1 VAEVV
6 HGRTVHGPKDAIF
19 YAFVTDPFNYFTAGS
34 LETGLLPLACGIMST
49 MWNRLLNSP
58 ASPGNC
64 RRLMLSQLLLWGL
77 LSAVLPSA
85 ASAARVDNWLD
96 VVRQTPYGESQG
108 MASNL
113 TTIRRWVLLSE
124 GYCSKPQRHI
134 LFDRRGRFV
143 GFIDNADNIQATG
156 QRINETRERL
166 AAEHR
171 VADWSPGTDTSQGYP
186 FALACNQRYVDINQS
201 IARMVGSEKD
211 YRLWGTWDGMRVGSA
226 TSPVSLV
233 TLIRTVYQH
242 LQDQGRISFPES
254 VMPTFMGKT
263 IIESGGVKHAL
274 STVSARGIMQLR
286 PSVLDD
292 CEIPKDFQLH
302 RMAQV
307 DCALRL
313 VEQIDRNLQ
322 QPFNAVFA
330 KLPEKKRRLL
340 YSLLL
345 TQAYQ
350 IGVGRMIELLQD
362 DELGKAARYFAAHAD
377 QLSAEDIQVGMIY
390 HNMGRRDLGMKTL
403 YYVTDVG
410 IATEALCASSEMQND
425 AWCDRSLRE

>member
-1 VAEVV
+1 
-6 HGRTVHGPKDAIF
+6 
-19 YAFVTDPFNYFTAGS
+19 
-34 LETGLLPLACGIMST
+34 
-49 MWNRLLNSP
+49 
-58 ASPGNC
+58 
-64 RRLMLSQLLLWGL
+64 MLSQLLLWGVL
-77 LSAVLPSA
+77 AGVLPSA
-85 ASAARVDNWLD
+85 ASAERLDKWLD
-96 VVRQTPYGESQG
+96 VVRQTPYWESQG
-108 MASNL
+108 MAGNL
-113 TTIRRWVLLSE
+113 ATIRRWVLLSE

-134 LFDRRGRFV
+134 LFDRRGQFV
-143 GFIDNADNIQATG
+143 GFIDNADNTEATG
-156 QRINETRERL
+156 QRINEVRERL

-171 VADWSPGTDTSQGYP
+171 VADWSPGTAMSQGYP
-186 FALACNQRYVDINQS
+186 FALSCNQRYVDINES

-233 TLIRTVYQH
+233 TLIRTVYEH
-242 LQDQGRISFPES
+242 LEDQGRISFPAS
-254 VMPTFMGKT
+254 VMPAFMGKT
-263 IIESGGVKHAL
+263 IIERGGIKHAL

-286 PSVLDD
+286 PDVLDD
-292 CEIPKDFQLH
+292 CEIPKDFRLH

-322 QPFNAVFA
+322 QPFNAVFG

-340 YSLLL
+340 YGLLL

-362 DELGKAARYFAAHAD
+362 DELGKAAQYFTAHAD
-377 QLSAEDIQVGMIY
+377 HFSAEDIQVGMIY
-390 HNMGRRDLGMKTL
+390 HNMGRRDLGMLTL

-425 AWCDRSLRE
+425 TWCDRPLRE

>member
-1 VAEVV
+1 
-6 HGRTVHGPKDAIF
+6 
-19 YAFVTDPFNYFTAGS
+19 
-34 LETGLLPLACGIMST
+34 MST
-49 MWNRLLNSP
+49 MWIRLLNSP

-64 RRLMLSQLLLWGL
+64 RILKLSQLLLWGVL
-77 LSAVLPSA
+77 AGVLPSV
-85 ASAARVDNWLD
+85 ASAERVDNWLD
-96 VVRQTPYGESQG
+96 VVRQTPYWESQG

-134 LFDRRGRFV
+134 LFDRRGQFV
-143 GFIDNADNIQATG
+143 GYIDNADTTEATG
-156 QRINETRERL
+156 QRINQTRERL

-186 FALACNQRYVDINQS
+186 FALACNQRYVDINES

-226 TSPVSLV
+226 SSPVSLV
-233 TLIRTVYQH
+233 TLIRTVYEH
-242 LQDQGRISFPES
+242 LKDQGRISFPTS
-254 VMPTFMGKT
+254 VMPAFMGKT
-263 IIESGGVKHAL
+263 IIESGGIKHAL

-286 PSVLDD
+286 PDVLDD
-292 CEIPKDFQLH
+292 CEIPKDFRLH

-322 QPFNAVFA
+322 QPFNTVFG

-340 YSLLL
+340 YGLLL

-362 DELGKAARYFAAHAD
+362 DELGKAAQYFAAHAD

-390 HNMGRRDLGMKTL
+390 HNLGRRDLGMLTL

-425 AWCDRSLRE
+425 AWCVRPLN

>member
-1 VAEVV
+1 
-6 HGRTVHGPKDAIF
+6 
-19 YAFVTDPFNYFTAGS
+19 
-34 LETGLLPLACGIMST
+34 
-49 MWNRLLNSP
+49 MWIRLLNSP
-58 ASPGNC
+58 ASPGN
-64 RRLMLSQLLLWGL
+64 RRILMLSQLLLWGVL
-77 LSAVLPSA
+77 AAVFPSPASAV
-85 ASAARVDNWLD
+85 RVDNWLD
-96 VVRQTPYGESQG
+96 LVRQTPYWESQG
-108 MASNL
+108 MARNL
-113 TTIRRWVLLSE
+113 STIRRWVLLSE

-143 GFIDNADNIQATG
+143 GFIDNADTTEATG

-171 VADWSPGTDTSQGYP
+171 VADWSPGTNTSQGYP
-186 FALACNQRYVDINQS
+186 FALACNQRHVNINES

-226 TSPVSLV
+226 SSPVSLV
-233 TLIRTVYQH
+233 TLIRTVYEH
-242 LQDQGRISFPES
+242 LKDQGRISFPAS
-254 VMPTFMGKT
+254 VMPAFMGKT

-292 CEIPKDFQLH
+292 CEIPKEFHLH

-322 QPFNAVFA
+322 QPFNAVFG
-330 KLPEKKRRLL
+330 KLPQKKRRSL

-362 DELGKAARYFAAHAD
+362 DELGKAAQYFAAHAER
-377 QLSAEDIQVGMIY
+377 LSAEDIQAGMIY

-403 YYVTDVG
+403 YYVTDVA
-410 IATEALCASSEMQND
+410 IASEALCASSEMQND
-425 AWCDRSLRE
+425 AWCDRTLCE

>member
-1 VAEVV
+1 
-6 HGRTVHGPKDAIF
+6 
-19 YAFVTDPFNYFTAGS
+19 
-34 LETGLLPLACGIMST
+34 MSAL
-49 MWNRLLNSP
+49 WIRLLNVP
-58 ASPGNC
+58 ASPSIC
-64 RRLMLSQLLLWGL
+64 RILMLSQLLLWGVL
-77 LSAVLPSA
+77 AGVLPSA
-85 ASAARVDNWLD
+85 ASAERVDNWLD
-96 VVRQTPYGESQG
+96 VVRQTPYWESQG
-108 MASNL
+108 VARNL

-134 LFDRRGRFV
+134 LFDHRGQFV
-143 GFIDNADNIQATG
+143 GFIDNADNAEATG
-156 QRINETRERL
+156 HRINEARERF

-171 VADWSPGTDTSQGYP
+171 VADWSPGTDMSKGYP
-186 FALACNQRYVDINQS
+186 FALSCHQPYVDMNES

-211 YRLWGTWDGMRVGSA
+211 YRLWGTWDGLRVGSA

-233 TLIRTVYQH
+233 TLIRLVHEH
-242 LQDQGRISFPES
+242 LEDQGRISFPAS
-254 VMPTFMGKT
+254 VMPTFLGKT
-263 IIESGGVKHAL
+263 IIESGGIKHAL

-292 CEIPKDFQLH
+292 CEIPKDFRLH

-322 QPFNAVFA
+322 QPFNAVFG

-340 YSLLL
+340 YGLLL

-362 DELGKAARYFAAHAD
+362 TELGKAAQYFTAHAD
-377 QLSAEDIQVGMIY
+377 HLSAEDIQVGMIY
-390 HNMGRRDLGMKTL
+390 HNLGRRDIGMLTL

-425 AWCDRSLRE
+425 AWCDRPLRE

>member
-1 VAEVV
+1 MTILDYYGGVI
-6 HGRTVHGPKDAIF
+6 AI
-19 YAFVTDPFNYFTAGS
+19 S
-34 LETGLLPLACGIMST
+34 LQEPVACGIMST
-49 MWNRLLNSP
+49 MWIRLLNIP

-64 RRLMLSQLLLWGL
+64 RILMLSQLLLWG
-77 LSAVLPSA
+77 VLAGVFPSA
-85 ASAARVDNWLD
+85 ASAERVDNWLD
-96 VVRQTPYGESQG
+96 VVRQTPYWESQG
-108 MASNL
+108 MARNL

-143 GFIDNADNIQATG
+143 GFIDNADNTEATG

-186 FALACNQRYVDINQS
+186 FALACNQRYVDINES

-233 TLIRTVYQH
+233 TLIRTVYEH
-242 LQDQGRISFPES
+242 LEDQGRISFPAS

-274 STVSARGIMQLR
+274 SNVSARGIMQLR
-286 PSVLDD
+286 PNVLDD
-292 CEIPKDFQLH
+292 CEIPKDFHLH

-322 QPFNAVFA
+322 QPFNAVFG
-330 KLPEKKRRLL
+330 KLPEKKRRSL

-362 DELGKAARYFAAHAD
+362 DELGKAAQYFTAHAD
-377 QLSAEDIQVGMIY
+377 HFSAEDIQVGMIY
-390 HNMGRRDLGMKTL
+390 HNLGRRDLGMMTL

>member
-1 VAEVV
+1 M
-6 HGRTVHGPKDAIF
+6 TNF
-19 YAFVTDPFNYFTAGS
+19 AGS
-34 LETGLLPLACGIMST
+34 LETGLLPVACGIMSA
-49 MWNRLLNSP
+49 MWIRLLNIP

-64 RRLMLSQLLLWGL
+64 RILMLSQLLLWGVL
-77 LSAVLPSA
+77 AGVLPSA
-85 ASAARVDNWLD
+85 ASAERVDNWLD
-96 VVRQTPYGESQG
+96 VVRQTPYWESQG
-108 MASNL
+108 MARNL

-134 LFDRRGRFV
+134 LFDRRGQFV
-143 GFIDNADNIQATG
+143 GFIDNADNTEATG
-156 QRINETRERL
+156 HRINETRERL

-171 VADWSPGTDTSQGYP
+171 VADWSPGTDMSQGYP
-186 FALACNQRYVDINQS
+186 FALSCNQRYVDINES

-233 TLIRTVYQH
+233 TLIRTVYEH
-242 LQDQGRISFPES
+242 LEDQGRISFPAS

-263 IIESGGVKHAL
+263 IIESGGIKHAL

-292 CEIPKDFQLH
+292 CEIPKDFRLH

-322 QPFNAVFA
+322 QPFNAVFG

-340 YSLLL
+340 YGLLL

-362 DELGKAARYFAAHAD
+362 DELGNAAQYFTAHAD
-377 QLSAEDIQVGMIY
+377 HLSAEDIQVGMIY
-390 HNMGRRDLGMKTL
+390 HNLGRRDLGMMTL

-425 AWCDRSLRE
+425 AWCDRPLRE

>member
-1 VAEVV
+1 MC
-6 HGRTVHGPKDAIF
+6 I
-19 YAFVTDPFNYFTAGS
+19 
-34 LETGLLPLACGIMST
+34 
-49 MWNRLLNSP
+49 RLLNVP
-58 ASPGNC
+58 ISPGIC
-64 RRLMLSQLLLWGL
+64 RTLLLLKL
-77 LSAVLPSA
+77 LFCGVLVGVLPSV
-85 ASAARVDNWLD
+85 ASAERVDNWLD
-96 VVRQTPYGESQG
+96 VVRQTPYWESQG
-108 MASNL
+108 IASNL

-134 LFDRRGRFV
+134 LFDRRGQFV
-143 GFIDNADNIQATG
+143 GFIDNAENSVATNH
-156 QRINETRERL
+156 RLNEAREHL
-166 AAEHR
+166 VAEHR
-171 VADWSPGTDTSQGYP
+171 VADWSPGSDMSQGYP
-186 FALACNQRYVDINQS
+186 FALSCDQPYVNMSES

-233 TLIRTVYQH
+233 TLIRTVYEH
-242 LQDQGRISFPES
+242 LEVQGRISFPAS

-263 IIESGGVKHAL
+263 IIESGGVKHAR

-286 PSVLDD
+286 PRVLDD
-292 CEIPKDFQLH
+292 CEIPQHFRLH

-340 YSLLL
+340 YGLLL

-362 DELGKAARYFAAHAD
+362 NELGKAAQYFAAHAD
-377 QLSAEDIQVGMIY
+377 RLSARDIQVGMIY
-390 HNMGRRDLGMKTL
+390 HNLGRRDIGMLTL

-410 IATEALCASSEMQND
+410 IATEALCASSEMKND

>member
-1 VAEVV
+1 
-6 HGRTVHGPKDAIF
+6 
-19 YAFVTDPFNYFTAGS
+19 
-34 LETGLLPLACGIMST
+34 
-49 MWNRLLNSP
+49 MWIRLLNSP

-64 RRLMLSQLLLWGL
+64 CILKLSQLLLWGVL
-77 LSAVLPSA
+77 AAVFPSA
-85 ASAARVDNWLD
+85 ASAERVDNWLD
-96 VVRQTPYGESQG
+96 VVRQTPYWESQG
-108 MASNL
+108 MARNL

-143 GFIDNADNIQATG
+143 GFIDNADNTEATG
-156 QRINETRERL
+156 QRINETRQRL

-186 FALACNQRYVDINQS
+186 FALACNQRYVDINES

-233 TLIRTVYQH
+233 TLIRTVYEH
-242 LQDQGRISFPES
+242 LEDQGRISFPAS
-254 VMPTFMGKT
+254 VLPTFMGKT

-292 CEIPKDFQLH
+292 CEIPKDFHLH

-322 QPFNAVFA
+322 QPFNAVFG
-330 KLPEKKRRLL
+330 KLPENKRQLL

-362 DELGKAARYFAAHAD
+362 DELGKAAQYFAAHAEH
-377 QLSAEDIQVGMIY
+377 LSAQDIQVGMIY
-390 HNMGRRDLGMKTL
+390 HNLGRRDLGMKTL

-410 IATEALCASSEMQND
+410 IATKALCASSEMQND

>member
-1 VAEVV
+1 
-6 HGRTVHGPKDAIF
+6 
-19 YAFVTDPFNYFTAGS
+19 
-34 LETGLLPLACGIMST
+34 MSA
-49 MWNRLLNSP
+49 MWIRLSNIP
-58 ASPGNC
+58 ASPGN
-64 RRLMLSQLLLWGL
+64 RRILMLSQLLLWG
-77 LSAVLPSA
+77 VLAGVFPSA
-85 ASAARVDNWLD
+85 ASAERVDNWLD
-96 VVRQTPYGESQG
+96 VVRQTPYSESQG
-108 MASNL
+108 MARNL

-134 LFDRRGRFV
+134 LFDRRGQFV
-143 GFIDNADNIQATG
+143 GFIDNADNAEATG
-156 QRINETRERL
+156 HRINETRERL

-171 VADWSPGTDTSQGYP
+171 VADWSPGTNMRQGYP
-186 FALACNQRYVDINQS
+186 FALACNQRYVDINKS

-226 TSPVSLV
+226 SSPVSLV
-233 TLIRTVYQH
+233 TLIRTVYEH
-242 LQDQGRISFPES
+242 LKDKGRISFSAS
-254 VMPTFMGKT
+254 VMPAFMGKT

-286 PSVLDD
+286 PNVLDD
-292 CEIPKDFQLH
+292 CEIPKDFHLH

-330 KLPEKKRRLL
+330 KLPENKRRSL
-340 YSLLL
+340 YGLLL

-362 DELGKAARYFAAHAD
+362 DELGKPAQYFAAHAD
-377 QLSAEDIQVGMIY
+377 HFSAEDIQVGMIY
-390 HNMGRRDLGMKTL
+390 HNLGRRDLGMMTL

-410 IATEALCASSEMQND
+410 IATEALCASREMQND
-425 AWCDRSLRE
+425 AWCDRPLRE

>member
-1 VAEVV
+1 MAEVV

-143 GFIDNADNIQATG
+143 GFIDNADNAMATG

-362 DELGKAARYFAAHAD
+362 DELGKAARYFAVHAD

>member
-1 VAEVV
+1 
-6 HGRTVHGPKDAIF
+6 
-19 YAFVTDPFNYFTAGS
+19 
-34 LETGLLPLACGIMST
+34 
-49 MWNRLLNSP
+49 MWIRLLNSP

-64 RRLMLSQLLLWGL
+64 RLLMLSQLLLWGML
-77 LSAVLPSA
+77 AAVLPSA
-85 ASAARVDNWLD
+85 ASAERVDNWLD
-96 VVRQTPYGESQG
+96 LVRQTPYWESQG
-108 MASNL
+108 MARNL

-134 LFDRRGRFV
+134 LFDRRGQFV
-143 GFIDNADNIQATG
+143 GFIDNADTTEATG

-186 FALACNQRYVDINQS
+186 FALACNQRYVDINES

-233 TLIRTVYQH
+233 TLIRTVYEH
-242 LQDQGRISFPES
+242 LKDQGRISFPAS
-254 VMPTFMGKT
+254 VMPAFMGKT
-263 IIESGGVKHAL
+263 IIESGGIKHAL

-286 PSVLDD
+286 PDVLDD

-313 VEQIDRNLQ
+313 LEQIDRNLQ
-322 QPFNAVFA
+322 QPFNAVFG
-330 KLPEKKRRLL
+330 KLPENKRQLL
-340 YSLLL
+340 YGLLL

-362 DELGKAARYFAAHAD
+362 DELGKAAQYFAAHAD
-377 QLSAEDIQVGMIY
+377 RLSAEDIQAGMIY
-390 HNMGRRDLGMKTL
+390 HNLGRRDLGMMTL

-425 AWCDRSLRE
+425 AWCNRPLRE

>member
-1 VAEVV
+1 
-6 HGRTVHGPKDAIF
+6 
-19 YAFVTDPFNYFTAGS
+19 
-34 LETGLLPLACGIMST
+34 
-49 MWNRLLNSP
+49 
-58 ASPGNC
+58 
-64 RRLMLSQLLLWGL
+64 MLSQLLLWGL

-96 VVRQTPYGESQG
+96 VVRQTPYSESQG

-143 GFIDNADNIQATG
+143 GFIDNADNAMATG

>member
-1 VAEVV
+1 M
-6 HGRTVHGPKDAIF
+6 
-19 YAFVTDPFNYFTAGS
+19 
-34 LETGLLPLACGIMST
+34 CT
-49 MWNRLLNSP
+49 MCIRLLNVPIRS
-58 ASPGNC
+58 GIC
-64 RRLMLSQLLLWGL
+64 RTLLLSQLLFCGVLAG
-77 LSAVLPSA
+77 VLPSVA
-85 ASAARVDNWLD
+85 FAERVDNWLD
-96 VVRQTPYGESQG
+96 VVRQTPYWESQG
-108 MASNL
+108 IASNL

-143 GFIDNADNIQATG
+143 GFIDNGENATATNL
-156 QRINETRERL
+156 RLNETRERL

-171 VADWSPGTDTSQGYP
+171 VSDWSPGSDMSQGYP
-186 FALACNQRYVDINQS
+186 FALSCDQPYVNMNES

-226 TSPVSLV
+226 SSPVSLV
-233 TLIRTVYQH
+233 TLIRTVHEH
-242 LQDQGRISFPES
+242 LEKKGRISFPES
-254 VMPTFMGKT
+254 VMPAFIGKT
-263 IIESGGVKHAL
+263 IIESGGIKHAR
-274 STVSARGIMQLR
+274 SNVSARGIMQLR
-286 PSVLDD
+286 PRVLDD
-292 CEIPKDFQLH
+292 CEIPKGFRLH

-313 VEQIDRNLQ
+313 VEQIERNLQ
-322 QPFNAVFA
+322 QPFNEVFA
-330 KLPEKKRRLL
+330 KLPQKKRRLL

-362 DELGKAARYFAAHAD
+362 DELGKAAQYFAAHAD
-377 QLSAEDIQVGMIY
+377 RLSAEDIQLGMIY
-390 HNMGRRDLGMKTL
+390 HNLGRRDIGMLTL

-425 AWCDRSLRE
+425 AWCERSLRE

>member
-1 VAEVV
+1 MSAMWI
-6 HGRTVHGPKDAIF
+6 RL
-19 YAFVTDPFNYFTAGS
+19 FNV
-34 LETGLLPLACGIMST
+34 
-49 MWNRLLNSP
+49 P
-58 ASPGNC
+58 ASPGVC
-64 RRLMLSQLLLWGL
+64 RILMLSQLLLWGML
-77 LSAVLPSA
+77 AGVFPSA

-286 PSVLDD
+286 PNVLDD

-362 DELGKAARYFAAHAD
+362 DELGKAARYFAVHAD

>member
-1 VAEVV
+1 
-6 HGRTVHGPKDAIF
+6 
-19 YAFVTDPFNYFTAGS
+19 
-34 LETGLLPLACGIMST
+34 
-49 MWNRLLNSP
+49 MWIRLLNSP
-58 ASPGNC
+58 ASPGN
-64 RRLMLSQLLLWGL
+64 RRLLMLSPLLLWGML
-77 LSAVLPSA
+77 AAAFPSA
-85 ASAARVDNWLD
+85 ASAERVDNWLD
-96 VVRQTPYGESQG
+96 LVRQTPYWESQG

-134 LFDRRGRFV
+134 LFDRRGQFV
-143 GFIDNADNIQATG
+143 GFIDNADTTEATG
-156 QRINETRERL
+156 HRINETRERL
-166 AAEHR
+166 AAVHR
-171 VADWSPGTDTSQGYP
+171 VADWSPGTNMSQGYP
-186 FALACNQRYVDINQS
+186 FALACNQRYVDINKS

-226 TSPVSLV
+226 TSTVSLV
-233 TLIRTVYQH
+233 TLIRTVYEH
-242 LQDQGRISFPES
+242 LKRQGRISFPAS

-263 IIESGGVKHAL
+263 IIESGGIKHAR

-286 PSVLDD
+286 PNVLDD
-292 CEIPKDFQLH
+292 CEIPKDFRLH

-322 QPFNAVFA
+322 QPFDAVFG

-362 DELGKAARYFAAHAD
+362 DELGKAAQYFAAHAD
-377 QLSAEDIQVGMIY
+377 QFSAEDIQVGMIY
-390 HNMGRRDLGMKTL
+390 HNLGRRDLGMKTL
-403 YYVTDVG
+403 YYVTDVA
-410 IATEALCASSEMQND
+410 IAAEALCASREMRND

>member
-1 VAEVV
+1 MNTQSAA
-6 HGRTVHGPKDAIF
+6 RR
-19 YAFVTDPFNYFTAGS
+19 VTNFAGS
-34 LETGLLPLACGIMST
+34 LETGLLPVACGIMSA
-49 MWNRLLNSP
+49 MWIRLLNIP
-58 ASPGNC
+58 ASPSNC
-64 RRLMLSQLLLWGL
+64 RILMLSQLLLWGAL
-77 LSAVLPSA
+77 AGVLPSA
-85 ASAARVDNWLD
+85 ASAERVDNWLD
-96 VVRQTPYGESQG
+96 VVRQTPYRESQG
-108 MASNL
+108 MARNL

-134 LFDRRGRFV
+134 LFDRRGQFV
-143 GFIDNADNIQATG
+143 GFIDNADNTEATG
-156 QRINETRERL
+156 HRINETRERL

-171 VADWSPGTDTSQGYP
+171 VADWSPGTDMSQGYP
-186 FALACNQRYVDINQS
+186 FALSCNQRYVDINES

-233 TLIRTVYQH
+233 TLIWTVYEH
-242 LQDQGRISFPES
+242 LEDQGRISFPAS

-263 IIESGGVKHAL
+263 IIESGGIKHAL

-292 CEIPKDFQLH
+292 CEIPKDFRLH

-322 QPFNAVFA
+322 QPFNAVFG

-340 YSLLL
+340 YGLLL

-362 DELGKAARYFAAHAD
+362 DELGKAAQYFTAHAD
-377 QLSAEDIQVGMIY
+377 HLSAEDIQVGMIY
-390 HNMGRRDLGMKTL
+390 HNLGRRDLGMLTL

-425 AWCDRSLRE
+425 AWCDRPLRE

>member
-1 VAEVV
+1 
-6 HGRTVHGPKDAIF
+6 
-19 YAFVTDPFNYFTAGS
+19 
-34 LETGLLPLACGIMST
+34 MSA
-49 MWNRLLNSP
+49 MWIRLLNVP
-58 ASPGNC
+58 ASPGIC
-64 RRLMLSQLLLWGL
+64 RILMLSQLLLWG
-77 LSAVLPSA
+77 VLAGVFPSA
-85 ASAARVDNWLD
+85 ASAERVDNWLD
-96 VVRQTPYGESQG
+96 VVRQTPYWESQG

-113 TTIRRWVLLSE
+113 NTIRRWVLLSE

-134 LFDRRGRFV
+134 LFDRRGQFV
-143 GFIDNADNIQATG
+143 GFIDNADNAAATN
-156 QRINETRERL
+156 RRLNETRERL

-171 VADWSPGTDTSQGYP
+171 VADWSPGTDISQGYP
-186 FALACNQRYVDINQS
+186 FALSCDQPYVDINEA
-201 IARMVGSEKD
+201 IARMVGREKD

-233 TLIRTVYQH
+233 TLIRKVYEH
-242 LQDQGRISFPES
+242 LEDQGRIGFPAS
-254 VMPTFMGKT
+254 VMPAFMGKT
-263 IIESGGVKHAL
+263 IIESGGIKHAL
-274 STVSARGIMQLR
+274 STESARGIMQLR

-292 CEIPKDFQLH
+292 CEIPKDFRLH

-313 VEQIDRNLQ
+313 VEQNDRNLQ
-322 QPFNAVFA
+322 QAFNAVFG

-340 YSLLL
+340 YGLLL

-362 DELGKAARYFAAHAD
+362 EELGKAAQYFAAHAD
-377 QLSAEDIQVGMIY
+377 HFSAEDIQVGMIY
-390 HNMGRRDLGMKTL
+390 HNLGRRDLGMLTL

-425 AWCDRSLRE
+425 AWCDRPLN

>member
-1 VAEVV
+1 MNS
-6 HGRTVHGPKDAIF
+6 HNP
-19 YAFVTDPFNYFTAGS
+19 AGS
-34 LETGLLPLACGIMST
+34 HETGLLPVACGIMST
-49 MWNRLLNSP
+49 MWIRLLNIP
-58 ASPGNC
+58 ASPSNC
-64 RRLMLSQLLLWGL
+64 RILMLSQLLLWGML
-77 LSAVLPSA
+77 AGVLPSA
-85 ASAARVDNWLD
+85 ASAERVDNWLD
-96 VVRQTPYGESQG
+96 VVRQTPYWESQG
-108 MASNL
+108 MARNL

-134 LFDRRGRFV
+134 LFDRRGQFV
-143 GFIDNADNIQATG
+143 GFIDNADNTEATG
-156 QRINETRERL
+156 HRINEARERL

-171 VADWSPGTDTSQGYP
+171 VADWSPGTDMSQGYP
-186 FALACNQRYVDINQS
+186 FALSCNQRYVDINES

-233 TLIRTVYQH
+233 TLIRTVYEH
-242 LQDQGRISFPES
+242 LEDQGRISFPAS

-263 IIESGGVKHAL
+263 IIESGGIKHAL

-292 CEIPKDFQLH
+292 CEIPKDFRLH

-313 VEQIDRNLQ
+313 LEQIDRNLQ
-322 QPFNAVFA
+322 QPFNAVFG

-340 YSLLL
+340 YGLLL

-362 DELGKAARYFAAHAD
+362 DELGKAAQYFTAHAD
-377 QLSAEDIQVGMIY
+377 HLSAEDIQVGMIY
-390 HNMGRRDLGMKTL
+390 HNLGRRDLGMLTL

-425 AWCDRSLRE
+425 AWCNRPLRE